1 MHQSQLIA
9 ADCVSEVIKGHNLN
23 QVFERRFEHHQNITP
38 QQKSVAIFLAYG
50 AIRFLG
56 ENQFFI
62 QQLIDKKITNKKIE
76 ALLCVALFQ
85 LNHDQSTDFT
95 VVNEAVEAAKLINK
109 SWAGSFVNGV
119 LRNFIRQKENLQ
131 TELKNNEEA
140 FYSYPVWWI
149 NLIKQN
155 YPKDWESI
163 LLNGNK
169 HPPLTLRINERKT
182 NLKQYEEKLKSEVI
196 SYRVLGNTALE
207 LAQPTPVEKIPGF
220 MDGEV
225 SIQDFGAQLA
235 AKLLDLQDGQ
245 ICLDACSAPGGK
257 TGHMLE
263 IADIE
268 LVSIDQQKD
277 RLYKVKENLERLHLH
292 AYLKCADLTAV
303 NTWWNEKLFDRILL
317 DAPCSASGVVRRHV
331 DIKWLRRPRDIEMF
345 AKQQEAMLEAM
356 WQLLKKGGKLLY
368 ATCSIFHDENQK
380 VINHF
385 IKEHADAKEVKWSV
399 DSEYSKYENQL
410 IPSENHDG
418 FFYALLE
425 KN

>member
-1 MHQSQLIA
+1 MHHSQLIA

-23 QVFERRFEHHQNITP
+23 QVFERRFDHHQNITP

-62 QQLIDKKITNKKIE
+62 QQLINKKITNKKIE

-85 LNHDQSTDFT
+85 LNHEQSTDFT
-95 VVNEAVEAAKLINK
+95 VVNEAVEAAKFINK

-119 LRNFIRQKENLQ
+119 LRNFIRQKEKLQ
-131 TELKNNEEA
+131 TELKNDEAA
-140 FYSYPVWWI
+140 FYSYPSWWI
-149 NLIKQN
+149 NLIKEN
-155 YPKDWESI
+155 YTKDWESI

-182 NLKQYEEKLKSEVI
+182 NLKQYEEKLKSEAI
-196 SYRVLGNTALE
+196 SYRVLGNIALE
-207 LAQPTPVEKIPGF
+207 LTQPTAVEKIPGF

-268 LVSIDQQKD
+268 LVSIDHQKD

-292 AYLKCADLTAV
+292 AHLKCSDLTAV

-345 AKQQEAMLEAM
+345 AKQQKAMLEAM

-368 ATCSIFHDENQK
+368 ATCSIFHGENQK
-380 VINHF
+380 VIDRF

-399 DSEYSKYENQL
+399 NSEYSKYENQL

>member
-1 MHQSQLIA
+1 MHHSQLIA

-23 QVFERRFEHHQNITP
+23 QVFERRFDYHQNITP

-62 QQLIDKKITNKKIE
+62 QQLINKKITNKKIE

-95 VVNEAVEAAKLINK
+95 VVNEAVEAAKFINK

-119 LRNFIRQKENLQ
+119 LRNFIRQKEKLQ
-131 TELKNNEEA
+131 TELKNDEAA
-140 FYSYPVWWI
+140 FYSYPSWWI
-149 NLIKQN
+149 NLIKEN
-155 YPKDWESI
+155 YTKDWESI

-182 NLKQYEEKLKSEVI
+182 NLKQYEEKLKSEAI
-196 SYRVLGNTALE
+196 SYRVLGNIALE
-207 LAQPTPVEKIPGF
+207 LTQPTAVEKIPGF

-268 LVSIDQQKD
+268 LVSIDHQKD

-292 AYLKCADLTAV
+292 AHLKCSDLTAV

-345 AKQQEAMLEAM
+345 AKQQKAMLEAM

-368 ATCSIFHDENQK
+368 ATCSIFNGENQK
-380 VINHF
+380 VIDRF
-385 IKEHADAKEVKWSV
+385 IKERIDAKEVKWSV

>member
-23 QVFERRFEHHQNITP
+23 QVFERRFEHHQNITT

-119 LRNFIRQKENLQ
+119 LRNFIRQKEELQ
-131 TELKNNEEA
+131 TELKNDEGA
-140 FYSYPVWWI
+140 FYSYPLWWI

-155 YPKDWESI
+155 YPNDWESI

-182 NLKQYEEKLKSEVI
+182 NLKQYEEKLKSEAI

>member
-1 MHQSQLIA
+1 
-9 ADCVSEVIKGHNLN
+9 
-23 QVFERRFEHHQNITP
+23 
-38 QQKSVAIFLAYG
+38 
-50 AIRFLG
+50 
-56 ENQFFI
+56 
-62 QQLIDKKITNKKIE
+62 
-76 ALLCVALFQ
+76 
-85 LNHDQSTDFT
+85 
-95 VVNEAVEAAKLINK
+95 VVNEAVEAAKYINK

-119 LRNFIRQKENLQ
+119 LRNFIRQKEKLQ

-140 FYSYPVWWI
+140 LYSYPLWWI
-149 NLIKQN
+149 KLIKEN
-155 YPKDWESI
+155 YNKEWENI

-182 NLKQYEEKLKSEVI
+182 NLKQYEEKLKSEAV
-196 SYRVLGNTALE
+196 SYRVLGDIALE
-207 LAQPTPVEKIPGF
+207 LTQPTAVEKIPGF

-225 SIQDFGAQLA
+225 SVQDFGAQLA

-268 LVSIDQQKD
+268 LVSIDHQKD
-277 RLYKVKENLERLHLH
+277 RLYKVKENLERLHLNAH
-292 AYLKCADLTAV
+292 LKCADLTAV
-303 NTWWNEKLFDRILL
+303 KTWWNEKLFDRILL
-317 DAPCSASGVVRRHV
+317 DAPCSASGIVRRHV

-345 AKQQEAMLEAM
+345 AKQQETMLEAM

-368 ATCSIFHDENQK
+368 ATCSIFHGENQK
-380 VINHF
+380 VIDRF

>member
-23 QVFERRFEHHQNITP
+23 QFFERRFEHHQNITP

-50 AIRFLG
+50 AIRYLG

-119 LRNFIRQKENLQ
+119 LRNFIRQKEKLQ
-131 TELKNNEEA
+131 TELKNDEEA
-140 FYSYPVWWI
+140 FYSYPLWWI

-169 HPPLTLRINERKT
+169 HPPLTLRINERQT
-182 NLKQYEEKLKSEVI
+182 NLKQYEEKLKSEAI
-196 SYRVLGNTALE
+196 SYRVLGNIALE
-207 LAQPTPVEKIPGF
+207 LTQPTPVEKIPGF

-245 ICLDACSAPGGK
+245 FCLDACSAPGGK

-292 AYLKCADLTAV
+292 AYLKCADLAAV

-331 DIKWLRRPRDIEMF
+331 DIKWLRRPCDIEMF

-368 ATCSIFHDENQK
+368 ATCSIFYDENQK

-385 IKEHADAKEVKWSV
+385 IKEHTDAKEVEWSV

>member
-50 AIRFLG
+50 AIRYLG

-119 LRNFIRQKENLQ
+119 LRNFIRQKEKLQ

-182 NLKQYEEKLKSEVI
+182 NLKQYEEKLKSEAI

-368 ATCSIFHDENQK
+368 ATCSIFYDENQK

-385 IKEHADAKEVKWSV
+385 IKEHTDAKEVKWSV

-425 KN
+425 KK

>member
-119 LRNFIRQKENLQ
+119 LRNFIRQKEKLQ
-131 TELKNNEEA
+131 KELKNNEEA

-182 NLKQYEEKLKSEVI
+182 NLKQYEEKLKSEAI

-292 AYLKCADLTAV
+292 AYLKCADLAAV

-368 ATCSIFHDENQK
+368 ATCSIFYDENQK

-385 IKEHADAKEVKWSV
+385 IKEHTDAKEVKWSV

>member
-50 AIRFLG
+50 AIRYLG

-119 LRNFIRQKENLQ
+119 LRNFVRQKEKLQ

-155 YPKDWESI
+155 YPKDWENI

-182 NLKQYEEKLKSEVI
+182 NLKQYEEKLKSEEI
-196 SYRVLGNTALE
+196 SYRVLGNAALE

-368 ATCSIFHDENQK
+368 ATCSIFYDENQK

-385 IKEHADAKEVKWSV
+385 IKEHTDAKEVKWSV

-425 KN
+425 KK

>member
-50 AIRFLG
+50 AIRYLG

-119 LRNFIRQKENLQ
+119 LRNFIRQKEKLQ
-131 TELKNNEEA
+131 TELKNDEEA
-140 FYSYPVWWI
+140 FYSYPLWWI

-182 NLKQYEEKLKSEVI
+182 NLKQYEEKLKSEAI
-196 SYRVLGNTALE
+196 SYRVLGNAALE

-292 AYLKCADLTAV
+292 AYLKCADLAAV

-368 ATCSIFHDENQK
+368 ATCSIFYDENQK

-385 IKEHADAKEVKWSV
+385 IKEHTDAKEVKWSV

>member
-23 QVFERRFEHHQNITP
+23 QVFERHFEHHQNITP

-50 AIRFLG
+50 AIRYLG

-95 VVNEAVEAAKLINK
+95 VVNEAVEAAKFINK

-119 LRNFIRQKENLQ
+119 LRNFIRQKEKLQ
-131 TELKNNEEA
+131 TELKNDEEA
-140 FYSYPVWWI
+140 FYSYPLWWI

-169 HPPLTLRINERKT
+169 HPPLTLRINERQT
-182 NLKQYEEKLKSEVI
+182 NLKQYEEKLKSEAI
-196 SYRVLGNTALE
+196 SYRVLGNIALE
-207 LAQPTPVEKIPGF
+207 LTQPTPVEKIPGF

-245 ICLDACSAPGGK
+245 FCLDACSAPGGK

-292 AYLKCADLTAV
+292 AYLKCADLAAV

-368 ATCSIFHDENQK
+368 ATCSIFSDENQK

-385 IKEHADAKEVKWSV
+385 IKEHTDAKEVKWSV

-425 KN
+425 KK

>member
-1 MHQSQLIA
+1 LHHSQLIA

-23 QVFERRFEHHQNITP
+23 QVFERRLDHHQNITP
-38 QQKSVAIFLAYG
+38 QQKSVAVFLAYG

-62 QQLIDKKITNKKIE
+62 QQLINKKITNKKIE
-76 ALLCVALFQ
+76 ALLYVALFQ
-85 LNHDQSTDFT
+85 LNHDQSNDFT
-95 VVNEAVEAAKLINK
+95 VVNEAVEAAKFINK

-119 LRNFIRQKENLQ
+119 LRNFIRQKEKLQ
-131 TELKNNEEA
+131 TELKNDAEA
-140 FYSYPVWWI
+140 FYSYPSWWI

-155 YPKDWESI
+155 YTKDWQSI

-182 NLKQYEEKLKSEVI
+182 NLKQYEEKLKSESI
-196 SYRVLGNTALE
+196 SYRVLGNIALE
-207 LAQPTPVEKIPGF
+207 LTHPTTVEKIPGF
-220 MDGEV
+220 LDGEV
-225 SIQDFGAQLA
+225 SIQDYGAQLA

-268 LVSIDQQKD
+268 LVSIDHQKD

-292 AYLKCADLTAV
+292 AHLKCADLTAV
-303 NTWWNEKLFDRILL
+303 NTWWNKKLFDRILL

-345 AKQQEAMLEAM
+345 AKQQEAMLEAT

-368 ATCSIFHDENQK
+368 ATCSIFNGENQR
-380 VINHF
+380 VIDHF
-385 IKEHADAKEVKWSV
+385 IKQHIDAKEVKWTV
-399 DSEYSKYENQL
+399 DSGYSKYENQL

>member
-50 AIRFLG
+50 AIRYLG

-119 LRNFIRQKENLQ
+119 LRNFIRQKEKLQ
-131 TELKNNEEA
+131 TELKNDEEA
-140 FYSYPVWWI
+140 FYSYPLWWI

-169 HPPLTLRINERKT
+169 HPPLTLRINERQT
-182 NLKQYEEKLKSEVI
+182 NLKQYEEKLKSEAI
-196 SYRVLGNTALE
+196 SYRVLGNIALE
-207 LAQPTPVEKIPGF
+207 LTQPTPVEKIPGF

-245 ICLDACSAPGGK
+245 FCLDACSAPGGK

-292 AYLKCADLTAV
+292 AYLKCADLAAV

-368 ATCSIFHDENQK
+368 ATCSIFYDENQK

-385 IKEHADAKEVKWSV
+385 IKEHTDAKEVKWSV

-425 KN
+425 KK

>member
-1 MHQSQLIA
+1 MHHSQLIA

-23 QVFERRFEHHQNITP
+23 QVFERRFDHHQNITP

-62 QQLIDKKITNKKIE
+62 QQLINKKITNKKIE

-95 VVNEAVEAAKLINK
+95 VVNEAVEAAKFINK

-119 LRNFIRQKENLQ
+119 LRNFIRQKEKLQ
-131 TELKNNEEA
+131 TELKNDEAA
-140 FYSYPVWWI
+140 FYSYPSWWI
-149 NLIKQN
+149 NLIKEN
-155 YPKDWESI
+155 YTKDWESI

-182 NLKQYEEKLKSEVI
+182 NLKQYEEKLKSEAI
-196 SYRVLGNTALE
+196 SYRVLGNIALE
-207 LAQPTPVEKIPGF
+207 LTQPTAVEKIPGF

-268 LVSIDQQKD
+268 LVSIDHQKD

-292 AYLKCADLTAV
+292 AHLKCSDLTAV

-345 AKQQEAMLEAM
+345 AKQQKAMLEAM

-368 ATCSIFHDENQK
+368 ATCSIFNGENQK
-380 VINHF
+380 VIDRF
-385 IKEHADAKEVKWSV
+385 IKERIDAKEVKWSV

>member
-1 MHQSQLIA
+1 LHHSQLIA

-23 QVFERRFEHHQNITP
+23 QVFERRLDHHQNITP
-38 QQKSVAIFLAYG
+38 QQKSVAVFLAYG

-62 QQLIDKKITNKKIE
+62 QQLINKKITNKKIE
-76 ALLCVALFQ
+76 ALLYVALFQ
-85 LNHDQSTDFT
+85 LNHDQSNDFT
-95 VVNEAVEAAKLINK
+95 VVNEAVEAAKFINK

-119 LRNFIRQKENLQ
+119 LRNFIRQKEKLQ
-131 TELKNNEEA
+131 TELKNDAEA
-140 FYSYPVWWI
+140 FYSYPSWWI

-155 YPKDWESI
+155 YTKDWQSI

-182 NLKQYEEKLKSEVI
+182 NLKQYEEKLKSESI
-196 SYRVLGNTALE
+196 SYRVLGNIALE
-207 LAQPTPVEKIPGF
+207 LTHPTTVEKIPGF
-220 MDGEV
+220 LDGEV
-225 SIQDFGAQLA
+225 SIQDYGAQLA

-268 LVSIDQQKD
+268 LVSIDHQKD

-292 AYLKCADLTAV
+292 AHLKCADLTAV
-303 NTWWNEKLFDRILL
+303 NTWWNKKLFDRILL

-345 AKQQEAMLEAM
+345 AKQQEAMLEAT

-368 ATCSIFHDENQK
+368 ATCSIFNGENQK
-380 VINHF
+380 VIDHF
-385 IKEHADAKEVKWSV
+385 IKQHIDAKEVKWTV
-399 DSEYSKYENQL
+399 DSGYSKYENQL

>member
-23 QVFERRFEHHQNITP
+23 QVFARRFEHHQNITP

-62 QQLIDKKITNKKIE
+62 HQLIDKKITNKKIE

-85 LNHDQSTDFT
+85 LNHYQSSDFT

-119 LRNFIRQKENLQ
+119 LRNFIRQKERLQ
-131 TELKNNEEA
+131 TELKNDEEA
-140 FYSYPVWWI
+140 FYSYPLWWI

-155 YPKDWESI
+155 YTNDWESI

-182 NLKQYEEKLKSEVI
+182 NLKQYEEKLKSEAI
-196 SYRVLGNTALE
+196 SYRVLGNIALE
-207 LAQPTPVEKIPGF
+207 LTQPTPVEKIPGF

-225 SIQDFGAQLA
+225 SIQDFGAQIA

-277 RLYKVKENLERLHLH
+277 RLYKVKENLERLHLN
-292 AYLKCADLTAV
+292 AYLKCADLIAV

-345 AKQQEAMLEAM
+345 AKQQKAMLEAM

-385 IKEHADAKEVKWSV
+385 IKEHKDAKEVKWSV

>member
-1 MHQSQLIA
+1 
-9 ADCVSEVIKGHNLN
+9 VSEVIKGHNLN

-50 AIRFLG
+50 AIRYLG

-119 LRNFIRQKENLQ
+119 LRNFIRQKEKLQ
-131 TELKNNEEA
+131 TELKNDEEA
-140 FYSYPVWWI
+140 FYSYPLWWI

-169 HPPLTLRINERKT
+169 HPPLTLRINERQT
-182 NLKQYEEKLKSEVI
+182 NLKQYEEKLKSEAI
-196 SYRVLGNTALE
+196 SYRVLGNIALE
-207 LAQPTPVEKIPGF
+207 LTQPTPVEKIPGF

-245 ICLDACSAPGGK
+245 FCLDACSAPGGK

-263 IADIE
+263 IADIK

-292 AYLKCADLTAV
+292 AYLKCADLAAV

-368 ATCSIFHDENQK
+368 ATCSIFYDENQK

-385 IKEHADAKEVKWSV
+385 IKEHTDAKEVEWSV

-425 KN
+425 KK

>member
-1 MHQSQLIA
+1 MHHSQLIA

-23 QVFERRFEHHQNITP
+23 QVFERRLDHHQNITP
-38 QQKSVAIFLAYG
+38 QQKSVAVFLAYG

-62 QQLIDKKITNKKIE
+62 QQLINKKITNKKIE
-76 ALLCVALFQ
+76 ALLYVALFQ
-85 LNHDQSTDFT
+85 LNHDQSNDFT
-95 VVNEAVEAAKLINK
+95 VVNEAVEAAKFINK

-119 LRNFIRQKENLQ
+119 LRNFIRQKERLQ
-131 TELKNNEEA
+131 TELKNDEEA
-140 FYSYPVWWI
+140 FYSYPSWWI

-155 YPKDWESI
+155 YTKDWQSI

-182 NLKQYEEKLKSEVI
+182 NLKQYEEKLKSESI
-196 SYRVLGNTALE
+196 SYRVLGNIALE
-207 LAQPTPVEKIPGF
+207 LTHPTTVEKIPGF
-220 MDGEV
+220 LDGEV
-225 SIQDFGAQLA
+225 SIQDYGAQLA

-268 LVSIDQQKD
+268 LVSIDHQKD

-292 AYLKCADLTAV
+292 AHLKCADLTAV
-303 NTWWNEKLFDRILL
+303 NTWWNKKLFDRILL

-345 AKQQEAMLEAM
+345 AKQQEAMLEAT

-368 ATCSIFHDENQK
+368 ATCSIFNGENQK
-380 VINHF
+380 VIDHF
-385 IKEHADAKEVKWSV
+385 IKQHIDAKEVKWTV
-399 DSEYSKYENQL
+399 DSGYSKYENQL